1 MGNGPFPKGIGS
13 RIPGRRIRKA
23 YNGNRNGADPDVNL
37 SAGRRLPMELALTEK
52 EILLL
57 KEILEADLSK
67 LLMEIANT
75 DIRSMRKGLKEREE
89 ALRAIVGK
97 LAVAKAA

>member
-1 MGNGPFPKGIGS
+1 
-13 RIPGRRIRKA
+13 
-23 YNGNRNGADPDVNL
+23 
-37 SAGRRLPMELALTEK
+37 MELALTEK

>member
-1 MGNGPFPKGIGS
+1 M
-13 RIPGRRIRKA
+13 
-23 YNGNRNGADPDVNL
+23 NL
-37 SAGRRLPMELALTEK
+37 SAGRRLTMELTLTDK

-75 DIRSMRKGLKEREE
+75 DIRSMRRGLKEREDV
-89 ALRAIVGK
+89 LRSIVEK
-97 LAVAKAA
+97 LSIAKVA